1 MIWDRYTLTWI
12 ALCKRLFILSMV
24 SGLLMFG
31 QVFAENEWNVNKYE
45 TITIQTMALISCIY
59 LDQTRNAGGT
69 MSKEQDTEGG
79 KR

>member
-1 MIWDRYTLTWI
+1 MENGKYATVTVYTI
-12 ALCKRLFILSMV
+12 ALITCIVYV
-24 SGLLMFG
+24 SL
-31 QVFAENEWNVNKYE
+31 
-45 TITIQTMALISCIY
+45 Y

>member
-1 MIWDRYTLTWI
+1 
-12 ALCKRLFILSMV
+12 
-24 SGLLMFG
+24 MFG

-45 TITIQTMALISCIY
+45 TITIQTMALVSCIY